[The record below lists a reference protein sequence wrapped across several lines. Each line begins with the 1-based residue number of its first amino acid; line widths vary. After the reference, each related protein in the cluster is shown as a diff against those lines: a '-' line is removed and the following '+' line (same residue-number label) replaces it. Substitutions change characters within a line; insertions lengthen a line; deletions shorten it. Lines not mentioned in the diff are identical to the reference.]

1 MYTNLQKKIPGGGNT
16 GTCRPLAEYLEH
28 ENEDK
33 IKLGMMDQMIPFFDK
48 DGKAVDIESVI
59 ATIDR
64 NHKHLHD
71 SDAKFFSLIF
81 APSES
86 EIEAMGLTRE
96 ERLDACHE
104 LVKLNMDSYAKGF
117 GTDQVKDHNDLM
129 YYYTFHEYRKNE
141 EEELVPGLHPHI
153 IVCRNDATGNV
164 KLSPRTNFRSGDT
177 SEKACIKR
185 GFNRDAFY
193 RQCEANF
200 DVQFGYIRSVEESYD
215 YCNAMRNGTAEE
227 RRIQIERAVE
237 AQKIDEKIAEAF
249 AARAGRLAREAED
262 AQRRNDED
270 AKTQN
275 DELAKE
281 RLRRKNEFWNNYHSQ
296 YKPKLDLL
304 RLYTDD
310 ALRCY
315 RTAKEK
321 YGFVSQELNVEY
333 ERLYMIRDEFYRQK
347 RAFEAAV
354 AAEDYMTDFAALIA
368 LANPMAGLV
377 VFFLYKV
384 ISLSRKNVAR
394 QGMMDLV
401 QQASGIRDNI
411 DSLAEQ
417 KKEMAHDKNI
427 LLQNYKEAVAK
438 KKEFQENLTKLKDEL
453 DKPVETK
460 SKLEALSRRFEEHH
474 KIAQQEKPAISEDAG
489 LAMILE
495 DTFKN
500 SNNMEILNQKLSV
513 SGIFSLSPIW
523 DEKGLVV
530 DFSMYYDGAMV
541 KASKVCT
548 DKQLAYMLH
557 RNERLTGQ
565 RPAAKVEIE
574 NKPKTITKKNN
585 YTPKI

>member
-33 IKLGMMDQMIPFFDK
+33 IQLGMMDQMIPLFDR
-48 DGKAVDIESVI
+48 DGKAVDIEKVI
-59 ATIDR
+59 AAIDG

-71 SDAKFFSLIF
+71 YDAKFFSIIF
-81 APSES
+81 APSDK
-86 EIEAMGLTRE
+86 EIEAMGATRE
-96 ERLDACHE
+96 ERIAACHE
-104 LVKLNMDSYAKGF
+104 MVRINMDSYAQGF
-117 GTDQVKDHNDLM
+117 GTDKVKDHNDLM

-164 KLSPRTNFRSGDT
+164 KLSPRTNFRSGGT

-185 GFNRDAFY
+185 GFSRDAFY

-200 DVQFGYIRSVEESYD
+200 DVQFGYLRSVEESYD

-227 RRIQIERAVE
+227 RRVQIERAVE
-237 AQKIDEKIAEAF
+237 AQKIEEKIADAF
-249 AARAGRLAREAED
+249 AERAGRLARDAED

-270 AKTQN
+270 DKALN
-275 DELAKE
+275 DALAKE
-281 RLRRKNEFWNNYHSQ
+281 RLRRRNEFWNAYHSQ

-304 RLYTDD
+304 SQYTDD

-315 RTAKEK
+315 RVAKEK
-321 YGFVSQELNVEY
+321 YALVSLEVDEEY

-354 AAEDYMTDFAALIA
+354 AVEDFMTGFAALIA

-377 VFFLYKV
+377 VFFLFKV
-384 ISLSRKNVAR
+384 ISSSRKNVAR

-417 KKEMAHDKNI
+417 KKEMALDKNN
-427 LLQNYKEAVAK
+427 LQQDYKDAAAK